1 MYDYDYDLLADA
13 LTGDGITVLRNEPLS
28 VHSSFRIGGTCAL
41 AVFPADTESLL
52 RAYERL
58 TAAAVPIFL
67 AGNGTNL
74 LFPDG
79 GFPGAVV
86 FTEKMNRIAFC
97 DGYVTAQAGASLTG
111 LCAQAGKKRGYA
123 GFSFGYGIPG
133 SVGGGVY
140 MNAGAYGGQV
150 SDLLLRSVYYDIGT
164 GKVETLPAAE
174 HHFSY
179 RHSAYR
185 THPEWVLLSA
195 NFACVPGDR
204 DEIVAQCNANMT
216 ARREKQPLEYP
227 NAGSTFKRPQGY
239 FAGKLIEDAGLKG
252 AAIGGAQ
259 VSEKH
264 AGFIVNR
271 GGASAADVRALIAYV
286 QERVFAQA
294 GVRLECEIIMPEE
307 PDVQNVQ

>member
-1 MYDYDYDLLADA
+1 MFLMYDFDLLADA
-13 LTGDGITVLRNEPLS
+13 LVGDGIEARRNQPLS
-28 VHSSFRIGGTCAL
+28 AHSSFRIGGICAL
-41 AVFPADTESLL
+41 AVFPENTE
-52 RAYERL
+52 AFVHACECL
-58 TAAAVPIFL
+58 TAAAVPIFF

-86 FTEKMNRIAFC
+86 FTKKMNRIAFS
-97 DGYVTAQAGASLTG
+97 DGCVTAQAGALLTG
-111 LCAQAGKKRGYA
+111 LCAQAGKKRGYR

-150 SDLLLRSVYYDIGT
+150 SDLLLQSVYYDIKT
-164 GKVETLPAAE
+164 GRTAVLTAAE

-179 RHSAYR
+179 RYSVYR
-185 THPEWVLLSA
+185 EHPEWVLLSA
-195 NFACVPGDR
+195 DFACVPGDR
-204 DEIVAQCNANMT
+204 AEILAQFDANMT

-239 FAGKLIEDAGLKG
+239 FAGKLIEEAGLKG
-252 AAIGGAQ
+252 AMIGGAQ

-271 GGASAADVRALIAYV
+271 GGARAADVRALISYV
-286 QERVFAQA
+286 QERVFAHA
-294 GVRLECEIIMPEE
+294 GIWLECEMIILDE
-307 PDVQNVQ
+307 PNGS